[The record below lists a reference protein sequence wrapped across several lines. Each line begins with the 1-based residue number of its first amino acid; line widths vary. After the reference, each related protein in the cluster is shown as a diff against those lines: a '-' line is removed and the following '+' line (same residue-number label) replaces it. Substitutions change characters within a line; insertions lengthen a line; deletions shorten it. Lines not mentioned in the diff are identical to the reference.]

1 MSLQELTMYRT
12 NKIAFF
18 LTYSLKSFEK
28 FYSLKSFPLSN
39 STTMIPGILFSQHLR
54 CRLVW
59 NPKQQAGLQPQWYT
73 GFATWIS
80 SVFDKKKLR
89 QWEKSPTVTQQ
100 QQEGAK
106 LFKGSSKANTAP
118 ATQQSCEFCMPP
130 MNKWIK
136 LEESISVKW
145 LIKLMDPKILV
156 TEPSVCQ
163 RQKTH
168 SGKSQFADIS

>member
-1 MSLQELTMYRT
+1 MHLSLQELTMYRT

-59 NPKQQAGLQPQWYT
+59 NPKQQAGLQPQWHT

-80 SVFDKKKLR
+80 SVFDKKKS
-89 QWEKSPTVTQQ
+89 WGSEKSHQQ
-100 QQEGAK
+100 SHNNSK
-106 LFKGSSKANTAP
+106 RVPNSSKEVQRQ
-118 ATQQSCEFCMPP
+118 TQLLPH
-130 MNKWIK
+130 NKA
-136 LEESISVKW
+136 VN
-145 LIKLMDPKILV
+145 
-156 TEPSVCQ
+156 SVCHQ
-163 RQKTH
+163 WINGLNLR
-168 SGKSQFADIS
+168 SPSLSSDW